1 MKVLNL
7 LLAAAI
13 WLLPAMVVAQSGA
26 QQSGTQSG
34 QASQQS
40 NQSTQTNAGSA
51 QNSGSTRKM
60 SGKVSH
66 NGQSFVNDSDSK
78 SYSVNNPSALQDY
91 ENQHVAMIVQVD
103 PDDNVVHII
112 SVAPPQP

>member
-7 LLAAAI
+7 LLATAV
-13 WLLPAMVVAQSGA
+13 WLLPAMVVAQSSA

-34 QASQQS
+34 QASQQN
-40 NQSTQTNAGSA
+40 NQSTQTNAGST
-51 QNSGSTRKM
+51 QNSGSTQKM
-60 SGKVSH
+60 SGKVSRDGK
-66 NGQSFVNDSDSK
+66 NFVNDSDSK
-78 SYSVNNPSALQDY
+78 SYSVNNPNALQDY

-103 PDDNVVHII
+103 PDDNVIHII